1 MQARAI
7 PRKRLNVALHQQKD
21 YAFSMKQA
29 PFVTGDGQ
37 LVEASVIHFNQE
49 LAAPQLF
56 GVMRFSNVSD
66 SLRGLVRDTAERAR
80 AESRPLEDYLDV
92 SGRSGHSRIGLDIH
106 LGEGEPVISDAGKC
120 IELPVVVT
128 ALNKHLAES
137 LSNLQ
142 TLTSRSPVDI
152 GRLFVPIG
160 PHLDRE
166 EVLAAISREELLLPG
181 HYDIARDGVVEI
193 PLENVRYILS
203 QRLISIPNNFAEMIV
218 RGKHGL
224 SMFQQPAPSGLPE
237 ELAPKEFMVSA
248 LRISLG
254 PYTAFISR
262 HLNTPGVFHLASRL
276 LDGVRTTGMG
286 TLRQAEI
293 YNSGDEPANCRA
305 LRIRLKLYPAD
316 EAVAAISNRVLKQGN
331 ATAILSRG
339 VDFAEITDIFNPAAC
354 EALFDE
360 ISPAP
365 GRGGMYGRIMMPGRI
380 VNIPWEQED
389 GRWIP
394 EFQWRLV
401 YECARGNVPEAVL
414 ADEEVPKR
422 FRSFLHD
429 LKYVGGEQSLSKV
442 FVCDSLPPVDALRVL
457 KRNGVGVVV
466 IKSINM
472 RPGGNGAKPEYYL
485 DQSSYEEIHR
495 LWREGMRFYMIFG
508 GEGASHVREFKGGF
522 WVTAEGKERISR
534 LHTTVAF
541 FGSVVDE
548 LKPLLMPQ
556 LEEFFAALVA
566 DERLGEG
573 LSIAHGSGP
582 GVMKAVDDAAAR
594 HGIYRIGVGIDG
606 ERIGQ
611 ETNFSPEAVVQFVN
625 LALNTRQDI
634 LDRRCIFKV
643 FNIGGY
649 GTCYEI
655 NMALTFMKIGHCLPA
670 PYVFVDPLG
679 LGGDG
684 GNLWR
689 KAIEQ
694 FKELSM
700 AHDVGAAEIPPL
712 GPMWVVNCCHLVR
725 SYQEALAVIKGFL
738 GDPAAYWKSAGIDLN
753 KAAAARDNLAR
764 AGIPIPPYID
774 RALEMAEAKG

>member
-1 MQARAI
+1 
-7 PRKRLNVALHQQKD
+7 
-21 YAFSMKQA
+21 MKQA

-37 LVEASVIHFNQE
+37 LVEASVIHFNQD

-56 GVMRFSNVSD
+56 GTMRFSHVSD
-66 SLRGLVRDTAERAR
+66 SLRGLVRDLADRTAPQGRR
-80 AESRPLEDYLDV
+80 LDEFLDI

-106 LGEGEPVISDAGKC
+106 LGEGDPVISDVAKT

-137 LSNLQ
+137 LSDLQ
-142 TLTSRSPVDI
+142 TLARRTPVDI
-152 GRLFVPIG
+152 GRLFVPMG
-160 PHLDRE
+160 EHLTRD
-166 EVLAAISREELLLPG
+166 EVLAAMEREEILLPE
-181 HYDIARDGVVEI
+181 HHDISTDGVVEI
-193 PLENVRYILS
+193 PLENVRYIIS
-203 QRLISIPNNFAEMIV
+203 QSLIRIPNNFSEMLI

-224 SMFQQPAPSGLPE
+224 AMFQQPAPSGLPE
-237 ELAPKEFMVSA
+237 VLGPKEFLVSA

-262 HLNTPGVFHLASRL
+262 QLSHPDVFHLASRL
-276 LDGVRTTGMG
+276 LDGVRTTGIG
-286 TLRQAEI
+286 TPRQAEI
-293 YNSGDEPANCRA
+293 YNRGEEPVNCRD
-305 LRIRLKLYPAD
+305 LRVRIKLYPAD
-316 EAVAAISNRVLKQGN
+316 ERVAAISSRVLRPGM
-331 ATAILSRG
+331 ATAILARG
-339 VDFAEITDIFNPAAC
+339 VDFAEITDIFSPVAC

-360 ISPAP
+360 ISPAA
-365 GRGGMYGRIMMPGRI
+365 GRGGIYGRIMMPGRI

-401 YECARGNVPEAVL
+401 YECARGNVAEAVL

-422 FRSFLHD
+422 FRTFLHD

-442 FVCDSLPPVDALRVL
+442 FVCDALPPVDTLRVL
-457 KRNGVGVVV
+457 KRSGVGVVV
-466 IKSINM
+466 IRSINM
-472 RPGGNGAKPEYYL
+472 RAGNGGKPEYYL
-485 DQSSYEEIHR
+485 DQSSYEEIAR
-495 LWREGMRFYMIFG
+495 LWREGMRFFMIFG
-508 GEGASHVREFKGGF
+508 AEGSAHVREFKGGF

-548 LKPLLMPQ
+548 LKPILMPQ
-556 LEEFFAALVA
+556 LEEFFSALAA
-566 DERLGEG
+566 DERLGQA
-573 LSIAHGSGP
+573 LAVAHGSGP

-606 ERIGQ
+606 EKIGQ

-625 LALNTRQDI
+625 IALNTRQDI
-634 LDRRCIFKV
+634 LDRRSLFKV

-670 PYVFVDPLG
+670 PYVFVDPMG
-679 LGGDG
+679 LGGEG
-684 GNLWR
+684 GHLWR

-694 FKELSM
+694 FQELSS
-700 AHDVGAAEIPPL
+700 AHDVGSAEIPPL
-712 GPMWVVNCCHLVR
+712 GPMWVVNCCHLVG
-725 SYQEALAVIKGFL
+725 SYPEALAVIKAFL
-738 GDPAAYWKSAGIDLN
+738 DDPAAYWKQAGIDLA
-753 KAAAARDNLAR
+753 KVASARDNLAR
-764 AGIPIPPYID
+764 AGVVIPPYID
-774 RALEMAEAKG
+774 RALELAMLEG

>member
-1 MQARAI
+1 
-7 PRKRLNVALHQQKD
+7 
-21 YAFSMKQA
+21 MKHS

-56 GVMRFSNVSD
+56 GVMRFTHVSD
-66 SLRGLVRDTAERAR
+66 ALRGLVRDIAGRAKD
-80 AESRPLEDYLDV
+80 ESRPLENYLDI
-92 SGRSGHSRIGLDIH
+92 SGRSGHSRIGIDIH
-106 LGEGEPVISDAGKC
+106 LGVGDPVVSDTQKF

-137 LSNLQ
+137 LSDLQ
-142 TLTSRSPVDI
+142 LLTQRSPVDI
-152 GRLFVPIG
+152 GRLFVPMG
-160 PHLDRE
+160 QPLSRDD
-166 EVLAAISREELLLPG
+166 VLEALEREELLLPET
-181 HYDIARDGVVEI
+181 HTISPEGVVEI

-224 SMFQQPAPSGLPE
+224 STFQQPAPSGLPKE
-237 ELAPKEFMVSA
+237 IAPKEFMVSA
-248 LRISLG
+248 VRISIG

-262 HLNTPGVFHLASRL
+262 QLSHSGVFHLASRL
-276 LDGVRTTGMG
+276 LDGVRTTGIA

-293 YNSGDEPANCRA
+293 YNQGEDPANCRD
-305 LRIRLKLYPAD
+305 LRVRIKLYPAD
-316 EAVAAISNRVLKQGN
+316 ERVAAISQRVLKPGK
-331 ATAILSRG
+331 ATTILARG
-339 VDFAEITDIFNPAAC
+339 VDFAEITDIFNPSAC
-354 EALFDE
+354 NALFDE
-360 ISPAP
+360 ISQAP
-365 GRGGMYGRIMMPGRI
+365 GRGGLYGRIMMPGRI

-394 EFQWRLV
+394 EFQWGLL
-401 YECARGNVPEAVL
+401 YECARGNVAEAIL
-414 ADEEVPKR
+414 AEEEIPKR
-422 FRSFLHD
+422 FRTFLHD

-442 FVCDSLPPVDALRVL
+442 FVADALPPVDALRVL
-457 KRNGVGVVV
+457 KRSGVGVVV
-466 IKSINM
+466 IRSINM
-472 RPGGNGAKPEYYL
+472 RGAGNGEKPEYYL
-485 DQSSYEEIHR
+485 DQSSYEELAR

-508 GEGASHVREFKGGF
+508 SEDHCHIREFFSGF

-541 FGSVVDE
+541 FGSAVDE
-548 LKPLLMPQ
+548 TKAILLAQ
-556 LEEFFAALVA
+556 LEDFFAALAA
-566 DERLGEG
+566 DERLGKG
-573 LSIAHGSGP
+573 LAVAHGSGP

-625 LALNTRQDI
+625 IALNTRQDI
-634 LDRRCIFKV
+634 LDRRSLFKV
-643 FNIGGY
+643 FNLGGY

-670 PYVFVDPLG
+670 PYVFVDPVG
-679 LGGDG
+679 MGGDG
-684 GNLWR
+684 GHLWR

-694 FKELSM
+694 FQEISVP
-700 AHDVGAAEIPPL
+700 HEVNGVHIPPL

-725 SYQEALAVIKGFL
+725 SYPEALAVLKGFL
-738 GDPAAYWKSAGIDLN
+738 DDPAAYWRNAGIELSRVIS
-753 KAAAARDNLAR
+753 ARDNLAR
-764 AGIPIPPYID
+764 AGVVIPPYIE
-774 RALEMAEAKG
+774 RALQMAMAQELEEDMK